1 MDFLFFLNVI
11 SAFLLTGVIWT
22 IQIVHYPSFHYIDK
36 LSFTN
41 FHNFHE
47 RRISIIVMPLMLIE
61 LITSIALY
69 IHNMWS
75 IIFALNLLIV
85 GLIWCSTFFVQVP
98 IHSIL
103 SEKKDKNLIEKLVN
117 TNWIRTFCWSLRG
130 IIVLI
135 MLDTLM
141 KTHNL

>member
-1 MDFLFFLNVI
+1 MDLLFFLNVI

-41 FHNFHE
+41 FHHFHE

-61 LITSIALY
+61 LTTSTVLY
-69 IHNMWS
+69 INNMSS
-75 IIFALNLLIV
+75 IVFALNLLIV
-85 GLIWCSTFFVQVP
+85 VLIWCSTFFIQVP

-103 SEKKDKNLIEKLVN
+103 SQKKDKKLIEKVMN
-117 TNWIRTFCWSLRG
+117 TNWIRTFLWSMRMLL
-130 IIVLI
+130 IIDEI
-135 MLDTLM
+135 IT
-141 KTHNL
+141 

>member
-1 MDFLFFLNVI
+1 MDLLFFLNVI

-41 FHNFHE
+41 FHHFHE

-61 LITSIALY
+61 LTTSTALY
-69 IHNMWS
+69 INNMSS
-75 IIFALNLLIV
+75 IVFALNLLIV
-85 GLIWCSTFFVQVP
+85 VLIWCSTFFVQVP

-103 SEKKDKNLIEKLVN
+103 SKKKDKELIEKLVN
-117 TNWIRTFCWSLRG
+117 TNWIRTFLWSMRMLL
-130 IIVLI
+130 IIDEI
-135 MLDTLM
+135 IT
-141 KTHNL
+141 

>member
-1 MDFLFFLNVI
+1 MDLLFFLNVI

-61 LITSIALY
+61 LTTSTALY
-69 IHNMWS
+69 INNMSS
-75 IIFALNLLIV
+75 IVLALNLLIV
-85 GLIWCSTFFVQVP
+85 LLIWCSTFFIQVP

-103 SEKKDKNLIEKLVN
+103 SQKKDKKLIEKLVN
-117 TNWIRTFCWSLRG
+117 TNWIRTFLWSMRMLL
-130 IIVLI
+130 IIDEI
-135 MLDTLM
+135 IT
-141 KTHNL
+141 

>member
-22 IQIVHYPSFHYIDK
+22 IQLVHYPSFHFIDK

-117 TNWIRTFCWSLRG
+117 TNWIRTFLWSIRMLL
-130 IIVLI
+130 IIDEI
-135 MLDTLM
+135 IT
-141 KTHNL
+141 

>member
-1 MDFLFFLNVI
+1 MDFLFFLSVI

-75 IIFALNLLIV
+75 IVFTLNLLV
-85 GLIWCSTFFVQVP
+85 VVLIWCSTFFVQVP

-103 SEKKDKNLIEKLVN
+103 SQKKDKDLIEKLVN
-117 TNWIRTFCWSLRG
+117 TNWIRTFLWSIRMLL
-130 IIVLI
+130 IIDEI
-135 MLDTLM
+135 IT
-141 KTHNL
+141 

>member
-69 IHNMWS
+69 INNMWS

-117 TNWIRTFCWSLRG
+117 TNWIRTFLWSIRMLL
-130 IIVLI
+130 IIDEI
-135 MLDTLM
+135 IT
-141 KTHNL
+141 

>member
-75 IIFALNLLIV
+75 LIFALNLLIV

-117 TNWIRTFCWSLRG
+117 TNWIRTFLWSIRMLL
-130 IIVLI
+130 IIDEI
-135 MLDTLM
+135 IT
-141 KTHNL
+141 

>member
-61 LITSIALY
+61 LTTSTALY
-69 IHNMWS
+69 INNMSS
-75 IIFALNLLIV
+75 IVFALNLLIV
-85 GLIWCSTFFVQVP
+85 VLIWCSTFFIQVP

-103 SEKKDKNLIEKLVN
+103 SQKKDKKLIEKLVN
-117 TNWIRTFCWSLRG
+117 TNWIRTFLWSMRMLL
-130 IIVLI
+130 IIDEI
-135 MLDTLM
+135 IT
-141 KTHNL
+141 

>member
-85 GLIWCSTFFVQVP
+85 GLIWCSTFFVQVT

-117 TNWIRTFCWSLRG
+117 TNWIRTFLWSIRMLL
-130 IIVLI
+130 IIDEI
-135 MLDTLM
+135 IT
-141 KTHNL
+141 

>member
-22 IQIVHYPSFHYIDK
+22 IQIVHYPSFRYIDK

-85 GLIWCSTFFVQVP
+85 GLIWYSTFFVQVP

-103 SEKKDKNLIEKLVN
+103 SAKKDKNLIEKLVN
-117 TNWIRTFCWSLRG
+117 TNWIRTFLWSIRMLL
-130 IIVLI
+130 IIDEI
-135 MLDTLM
+135 IT
-141 KTHNL
+141 

>member
-85 GLIWCSTFFVQVP
+85 GLNWCSTFFVQVP

-117 TNWIRTFCWSLRG
+117 TNWIRTFLWSTRMLL
-130 IIVLI
+130 IIDEI
-135 MLDTLM
+135 IT
-141 KTHNL
+141 

>member
-1 MDFLFFLNVI
+1 MDLLFFLNVI

-41 FHNFHE
+41 FHHFHE

-61 LITSIALY
+61 LTTSTALY
-69 IHNMWS
+69 INNMSS
-75 IIFALNLLIV
+75 IVFALNLLIV
-85 GLIWCSTFFVQVP
+85 VMIWCSTFFVQVP

-103 SEKKDKNLIEKLVN
+103 SQKKDKKLIEKLVN
-117 TNWIRTFCWSLRG
+117 TNWIRTFLWSMRMLL
-130 IIVLI
+130 IIDEI
-135 MLDTLM
+135 IT
-141 KTHNL
+141 

>member
-85 GLIWCSTFFVQVP
+85 VLIWCSTFFVQVP

-103 SEKKDKNLIEKLVN
+103 SEKKDKILIEKLVN
-117 TNWIRTFCWSLRG
+117 TNWIRTFLWSMRTLL
-130 IIVLI
+130 IIDEI
-135 MLDTLM
+135 IT
-141 KTHNL
+141 

>member
-61 LITSIALY
+61 LTTSTALY
-69 IHNMWS
+69 INNMSS
-75 IIFALNLLIV
+75 IVFALNLLIV

-117 TNWIRTFCWSLRG
+117 TNWIRTFLWSIRMLL
-130 IIVLI
+130 IIDEI
-135 MLDTLM
+135 IT
-141 KTHNL
+141 

>member
-1 MDFLFFLNVI
+1 MDLLFFLNVI

-41 FHNFHE
+41 FHHFHE

-61 LITSIALY
+61 LTTSTALY
-69 IHNMWS
+69 INNMSS
-75 IIFALNLLIV
+75 IVFALNLLIV
-85 GLIWCSTFFVQVP
+85 VLIWCSTFFIQVP

-103 SEKKDKNLIEKLVN
+103 SQKKDKKLIEKLVN
-117 TNWIRTFCWSLRG
+117 TNWIRTFLWSMRMLL
-130 IIVLI
+130 IIDEI
-135 MLDTLM
+135 ITRYQTIN
-141 KTHNL
+141 K

>member
-117 TNWIRTFCWSLRG
+117 TNWIRTFLWSMRMLL
-130 IIVLI
+130 IIDELI
-135 MLDTLM
+135 T
-141 KTHNL
+141 

>member
-1 MDFLFFLNVI
+1 MDLLFFLNVI
-11 SAFLLTGVIWT
+11 SAFLLSGVIWT
-22 IQIVHYPSFHYIDK
+22 IQIVHYPSFHFIDK

-75 IIFALNLLIV
+75 IVFTLNLLLV
-85 GLIWCSTFFVQVP
+85 VLIWCSTFFVQVP

-103 SEKKDKNLIEKLVN
+103 SAKKDKNLIEKLVN
-117 TNWIRTFCWSLRG
+117 TNWIRTFLWSIRMLL
-130 IIVLI
+130 IIDEI
-135 MLDTLM
+135 IT
-141 KTHNL
+141 

>member
-1 MDFLFFLNVI
+1 MDLLFFLNVI

-117 TNWIRTFCWSLRG
+117 TNWIRTFLWSTRMLL
-130 IIVLI
+130 IIDEI
-135 MLDTLM
+135 IT
-141 KTHNL
+141 

>member
-1 MDFLFFLNVI
+1 MDLLFFLNVI

-41 FHNFHE
+41 FHHFHE

-61 LITSIALY
+61 LTTSTALY
-69 IHNMWS
+69 INNMSS
-75 IIFALNLLIV
+75 IVFALNLLIV

-117 TNWIRTFCWSLRG
+117 TNWIRTFLWSIRMLL
-130 IIVLI
+130 IIDEI
-135 MLDTLM
+135 IT
-141 KTHNL
+141 

>member
-1 MDFLFFLNVI
+1 MDLLFFLNVI

-117 TNWIRTFCWSLRG
+117 TNWIRTFLWSIRMLL
-130 IIVLI
+130 IIDEI
-135 MLDTLM
+135 IT
-141 KTHNL
+141 

>member
-117 TNWIRTFCWSLRG
+117 TNWIRTFLWSIRMLL
-130 IIVLI
+130 IIDEI
-135 MLDTLM
+135 IT
-141 KTHNL
+141 

>member
-1 MDFLFFLNVI
+1 MDLLFFLNVI

-61 LITSIALY
+61 LTTSTALY
-69 IHNMWS
+69 INNMSS
-75 IIFALNLLIV
+75 IVFALNFLIV

-117 TNWIRTFCWSLRG
+117 TNWIRTFLWSIRMLL
-130 IIVLI
+130 IIDEI
-135 MLDTLM
+135 IT
-141 KTHNL
+141 

>member
-22 IQIVHYPSFHYIDK
+22 VQIVHYPSFHYIDK

-85 GLIWCSTFFVQVP
+85 GLIWCSTFFVLVP
-98 IHSIL
+98 IHSIF
-103 SEKKDKNLIEKLVN
+103 SEKKDKILIEKLVN
-117 TNWIRTFCWSLRG
+117 TNWIRTFLWSIRMLL
-130 IIVLI
+130 IIDEI
-135 MLDTLM
+135 IT
-141 KTHNL
+141 